1 MLWRESYSTRV
12 LESPRIPALIGSN
25 LNGDSWDSNARIA
38 LAANFSLRE
47 MQQRD
52 VWLRLFQ
59 AELEIPRALGVVLSE
74 WSEKDLEQ
82 LRSAT
87 PRSRWPEVFAFTDS
101 ECAWK
106 NLIEPDSPA
115 RVFALLV
122 EQGQTNFVMIGPPTE
137 EAWERF
143 LTASRQPL
151 QSSQ

>member
-1 MLWRESYSTRV
+1 MLWRESYATRV
-12 LESPRIPALIGSN
+12 LEEPRIPALVGLN
-25 LNGDSWDSNARIA
+25 LSGETWDDDARIA

-59 AELEIPRALGVVLSE
+59 AELEIPYALGVVQTSWLDKE
-74 WSEKDLEQ
+74 LEQ
-82 LRSAT
+82 LRAAV

-101 ECAWK
+101 ESAWK
-106 NLIEPDSPA
+106 SLIEPDSPA

-122 EQGQTNFVMIGPPTE
+122 EQGQTDFVMIGPPTE

-143 LTASRQPL
+143 LIASRQPL
-151 QSSQ
+151 RNSQ